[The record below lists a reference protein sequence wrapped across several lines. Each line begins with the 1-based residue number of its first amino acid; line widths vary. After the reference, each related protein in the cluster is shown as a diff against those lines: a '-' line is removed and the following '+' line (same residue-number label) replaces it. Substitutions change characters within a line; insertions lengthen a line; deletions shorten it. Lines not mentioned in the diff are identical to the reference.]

1 MDFVPQRPSKRP
13 RMERGVVARGT
24 HLFGHLELV
33 PLLRDK
39 VDLALV
45 LYGGLAGISLGLAC
59 IGHCGERSEAGVN
72 FVSIYKLVKR

>member
-1 MDFVPQRPSKRP
+1 MDFVPQRASKRP

-45 LYGGLAGISLGLAC
+45 LYGGLAGIPLGLTS
-59 IGHCGERSEAGVN
+59 ISHCGERSAGVN

>member
-45 LYGGLAGISLGLAC
+45 LYGGLAGIPLGLTS
-59 IGHCGERSEAGVN
+59 ISHCEGEESEAL
-72 FVSIYKLVKR
+72 VSILYRFIN